1 MHKAPL
7 VLLPIL
13 LLALAGRC
21 APSPEMAAPG
31 TGGAGQTARDSACR
45 DIPYSLHAA
54 RNGAQAGDPMYMSI
68 LSERYAC
75 GAGLTQNMGEAFRW
89 ALAAANE
96 DYTPA
101 MYIVG
106 GLYEGGQGVT
116 KSTQIAGQ
124 WYRRASDKG
133 DANAYKRYQY
143 LYDHGLYR

>member
-1 MHKAPL
+1 MNKAPV

-21 APSPEMAAPG
+21 ASCEMAALR
-31 TGGAGQTARDSACR
+31 TGGAGQTALDSACR
-45 DIPYSLHAA
+45 DIPYSLDAA
-54 RNGAQAGDPMYMSI
+54 RAGAQAGDPMYMSI

-75 GAGLTQNMGEAFRW
+75 GAGLQQNMGEAFRW
-89 ALAAANE
+89 ALAAANK

-116 KSTQIAGQ
+116 KSSQIAGQ
-124 WYRRASDKG
+124 WYRRSQ
-133 DANAYKRYQY
+133 R
-143 LYDHGLYR
+143 